1 MNSIH
6 RIGLAIAGVVAA
18 LTVASALV
26 VTGYMR
32 ARAVA
37 DQAPLSQTATTG
49 ATGAASP
56 AFTLPPETIYVNPA
70 PTPVTITQT
79 APPGA
84 QATPPVFRPGGRRG
98 RDSGSTT
105 TDR

>member
-6 RIGLAIAGVVAA
+6 RVGLAIAGVVAA
-18 LTVASALV
+18 LTVASALA
-26 VTGYMR
+26 VTGYTR

-37 DQAPLSQTATTG
+37 DQAPLSQISTTG

-56 AFTLPPETIYVNPA
+56 ASPLPPETIYVNPA

-79 APPGA
+79 APPSA
-84 QATPPVFRPGGRRG
+84 QATPPVFRLGGRRG
-98 RDSGSTT
+98 RDGGNAS